1 MVLQPGEARD
11 MRITFRP
18 GAAGAY
24 KEVIPLQ
31 VNGLYTVNVV
41 ISGEQGHKQETSLTV
56 MLNTVPY

>member
-1 MVLQPGEARD
+1 